1 MYFTLIIL
9 FLFILLLLFLFILL
23 LLFLLNL
30 LRFIY
35 CSYYS
40 LFYFILLRFTSCG
53 RDEGWRRAVGHDAWA
68 KEGHRG
74 GAEEGI

>member
-30 LRFIY
+30 FYFIVVTIV
-35 CSYYS
+35 
-40 LFYFILLRFTSCG
+40 YFILLRFMSCG
-53 RDEGWRRAVGHDAWA
+53 RDEGWRRAVGHDA
-68 KEGHRG
+68 

>member
-1 MYFTLIIL
+1 MYFTLII
-9 FLFILLLLFLFILL
+9 LFLFILL

-40 LFYFILLRFTSCG
+40 LFYFILLR
-53 RDEGWRRAVGHDAWA
+53 GWRRAVGHDA
-68 KEGHRG
+68 